1 MKTFNIAIAG
11 LGNIGLE
18 VYKNL
23 TKNKKN
29 ILEKTGFKINISHIS
44 VRNPRKKRDISLPKK
59 LFVTSS
65 LDLVKLEN
73 VDIIVELIGG
83 SDGMAKKLVFA
94 ALKNGKHVVTANKAL
109 IAKHGDE
116 LSILAEKNSV
126 NLLFEASVA
135 GGIPIIKSIKQG
147 LIANKINH
155 VYGILNGTTNFILT
169 EMEKKQSSFEEIL
182 KVAQS
187 KGYAESNPHSDISG
201 ADVASK
207 ISILSSICFGSKIVN
222 SNFLV
227 EGISHIDLLDILYAK
242 KLGFKIKLLA
252 IAEMVNNKI
261 KQRVHP
267 SLIPSALD
275 ISNIDGVTN
284 AVVVDGVPI
293 GRTIYEGAGA
303 GKGPTSSAI
312 ISDITSVM
320 VGNDDFSFGLSPSA
334 KKTFKLFNFNDHKS
348 KYYFRFLAHDKPGVL
363 SVITSLLAKNKIS
376 IQNLIQDPDQ
386 GKLSN
391 IMIITHLS
399 KEKDIQ
405 VILKKLRNKKN
416 IFKKI
421 VMIRVRDE
429 NKL

>member
-59 LFVTSS
+59 LFVTSP

-83 SDGMAKKLVFA
+83 SDGMAKKLVFS

-169 EMEKKQSSFEEIL
+169 EMEKKQSSFKEIL

-207 ISILSSICFGSKIVN
+207 ISILSSICFGSKIVK

-267 SLIPSALD
+267 SLIPSTLD

>member
-29 ILEKTGFKINISHIS
+29 ILEKTGFKINISNIS

-59 LFVTSS
+59 LFVTSP

-169 EMEKKQSSFEEIL
+169 EMEKKQSSFKEIL

-201 ADVASK
+201 EDVASK

-267 SLIPSALD
+267 SLIPSTLD

>member
-29 ILEKTGFKINISHIS
+29 ILEKTGFKINISNIS
-44 VRNPRKKRDISLPKK
+44 VRNPRKKRGISLPKK
-59 LFVTSS
+59 LFVTSP

-73 VDIIVELIGG
+73 IDIIVELIGG

-135 GGIPIIKSIKQG
+135 GGIPIIKSVKQG

-169 EMEKKQSSFEEIL
+169 EMEKKQSSFKEIL

-267 SLIPSALD
+267 SLIPLTLD

-293 GRTIYEGAGA
+293 GRTIYEGDGA

-320 VGNDDFSFGLSPSA
+320 VGNDDFSFGLSPGA

>member
-59 LFVTSS
+59 LFVTRP

-169 EMEKKQSSFEEIL
+169 EMEKKQSSFKEIL

-187 KGYAESNPHSDISG
+187 KGYAESNPYSDISG

-252 IAEMVNNKI
+252 IAEIVNNKI

>member
-29 ILEKTGFKINISHIS
+29 ILEKTGFKINISNIS
-44 VRNPRKKRDISLPKK
+44 VRYPRKKRSISFPNKI
-59 LFVTSS
+59 FVANP
-65 LDLVKLEN
+65 LNLVKLEN

-109 IAKHGDE
+109 IAKYGDE

-169 EMEKKQSSFEEIL
+169 EMEKKQSSFKEIL

-187 KGYAESNPHSDISG
+187 KGYAESNPNSDISG

-252 IAEMVNNKI
+252 IAEMVNSKI

-267 SLIPSALD
+267 SLIPSTLD

-284 AVVVDGVPI
+284 AVVVDGEPI

-312 ISDITSVM
+312 ISDITSIM

-405 VILKKLRNKKN
+405 FILKKLRSKKN

>member
-44 VRNPRKKRDISLPKK
+44 VRNPRKKRGISLPKK
-59 LFVTSS
+59 LFVTSP

-169 EMEKKQSSFEEIL
+169 EMEKKQSSFKEIL

-187 KGYAESNPHSDISG
+187 KGYAESNPYSDISG

>member
-59 LFVTSS
+59 LFVTSP

-94 ALKNGKHVVTANKAL
+94 ALKNSKHVVTANKAL

-169 EMEKKQSSFEEIL
+169 EMEKKQSSFKEIL

-201 ADVASK
+201 EDVASK

-267 SLIPSALD
+267 SLIPSTLD

-320 VGNDDFSFGLSPSA
+320 LGNDDFSFGLSPSA
-334 KKTFKLFNFNDHKS
+334 KKTFRLFNFNDHKS
-348 KYYFRFLAHDKPGVL
+348 KYYFRFLVHDKSGVL

>member
-23 TKNKKN
+23 IKNKKN

-59 LFVTSS
+59 LFVTRP

-83 SDGMAKKLVFA
+83 SDGMAKKLIFA

-169 EMEKKQSSFEEIL
+169 EMEKKQSSFKEIL

-187 KGYAESNPHSDISG
+187 KGYAESNPYSDISG

>member
-59 LFVTSS
+59 LFVTSP
-65 LDLVKLEN
+65 LDLVKLKN

-94 ALKNGKHVVTANKAL
+94 ALKNSKHVVTANKAL
-109 IAKHGDE
+109 IAKHGDQ

-169 EMEKKQSSFEEIL
+169 EMEKKQSSFKEIL

-201 ADVASK
+201 EDVASK

-267 SLIPSALD
+267 SLIPSTLD

-320 VGNDDFSFGLSPSA
+320 LGNDDFSFGLSPSA
-334 KKTFKLFNFNDHKS
+334 KKTFRLFNFNDHKS
-348 KYYFRFLAHDKPGVL
+348 KYYFRFLVHDKSGVL

-421 VMIRVRDE
+421 VMIRVKDE

>member
-59 LFVTSS
+59 LFVTSP

-169 EMEKKQSSFEEIL
+169 EMEKKQSSFKEIL

-267 SLIPSALD
+267 SLIPSTLD

-348 KYYFRFLAHDKPGVL
+348 KYYFRILAHDKPGVL

>member
-44 VRNPRKKRDISLPKK
+44 VKNPRKKRGISLPKK
-59 LFVTSS
+59 LFVTSP

-169 EMEKKQSSFEEIL
+169 EMEKKQSSFKEIL

-267 SLIPSALD
+267 SLIPSTLD

-386 GKLSN
+386 GNLSS

-421 VMIRVRDE
+421 VMIRVKDE

>member
-29 ILEKTGFKINISHIS
+29 ILEKTGFKINISNIA
-44 VRNPRKKRDISLPKK
+44 VRNPRKKRGISLPKK
-59 LFVTSS
+59 LFVTSP

-169 EMEKKQSSFEEIL
+169 EMEKKQSSFKEIL

-267 SLIPSALD
+267 SLIPSTLD

>member
-29 ILEKTGFKINISHIS
+29 ILEKTGFKINISNIS
-44 VRNPRKKRDISLPKK
+44 VRNPRKKRGISLPKK
-59 LFVTSS
+59 LFVSSS
-65 LDLVKLEN
+65 LDLVKLDN

-109 IAKHGDE
+109 IAKYGDE

-169 EMEKKQSSFEEIL
+169 EMEKKQSSFKEIL
-182 KVAQS
+182 KIAQT
-187 KGYAESNPHSDISG
+187 KGYAESNPYSDISG
-201 ADVASK
+201 EDVASK

-267 SLIPSALD
+267 SLIPLKLD

-386 GKLSN
+386 NKLSN

>member
-44 VRNPRKKRDISLPKK
+44 VRNPRKKRGISLPKK
-59 LFVTSS
+59 LFVTSP
-65 LDLVKLEN
+65 LDLVKLDN

-169 EMEKKQSSFEEIL
+169 EMEKKQSSFKEIL

-187 KGYAESNPHSDISG
+187 KGYAESNPYSDISG

>member
-59 LFVTSS
+59 LFVTSP
-65 LDLVKLEN
+65 LDLVKLKN

-94 ALKNGKHVVTANKAL
+94 ALKNSKHVVTANKAL
-109 IAKHGDE
+109 IAKHGDQ

-169 EMEKKQSSFEEIL
+169 EMEKKQSNFKEIL

-201 ADVASK
+201 EDVASK

-267 SLIPSALD
+267 SLIPSTLD

-334 KKTFKLFNFNDHKS
+334 KKTFRLFNFNDHKS
-348 KYYFRFLAHDKPGVL
+348 KYYFRFLVHDKSGVL

-421 VMIRVRDE
+421 VMIRVKDE